1 VNYTFPVFYKV
12 SADPT
17 KFGEVQGQPIVGD
30 DGTVPVSSPY
40 VIWDDREKMII
51 VSCGTL
57 SEAFVNKGAG
67 DVGAWE
73 SRATG
78 ERVSY
83 TRSLRIIHDDAWGRG
98 LVLAGGGP
106 LPPSEGNKVTVGV
119 IDIEEW

>member
-1 VNYTFPVFYKV
+1 M
-12 SADPT
+12 
-17 KFGEVQGQPIVGD
+17 
-30 DGTVPVSSPY
+30 VPVSSPY

-57 SEAFVNKGAG
+57 SEAFVNRGAG
-67 DVGAWE
+67 DAGAWE
-73 SRATG
+73 SRTTG

-83 TRSLRIIHDDAWGRG
+83 TRSLRIIHDDARGRG
-98 LVLAGGGP
+98 LLLAGGGP